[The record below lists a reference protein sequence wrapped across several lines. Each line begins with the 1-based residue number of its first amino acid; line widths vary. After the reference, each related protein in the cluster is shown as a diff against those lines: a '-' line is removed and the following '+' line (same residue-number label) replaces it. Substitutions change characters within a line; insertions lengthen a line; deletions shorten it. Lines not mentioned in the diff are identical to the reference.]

1 MNNQGDYPY
10 GSLYPYQNRSL
21 GLSEHITEREF
32 NMEPDTWA
40 LIAIANLM
48 PHDTVIFPKGSVTID
63 SVSSDNINYTF
74 LATGQTQGVQQVT
87 HREGLQG
94 SALFI
99 GIKSL
104 LESAYP
110 DYSHPVCGIIERDP
124 AVFRLQSKAGWVV
137 NDKLCLSAG
146 NVPYHQKKNGQ
157 NKDEKKELD
166 SSSSLSHT
174 GPEQGAFT
182 F

>member
-1 MNNQGDYPY
+1 MNNQSNCHY

-21 GLSEHITEREF
+21 GLSEHITEREC

-40 LIAIANLM
+40 LISMANLK
-48 PHDTVIFPKGSVTID
+48 PQDTVVFPKGRVTID
-63 SVSSDNINYTF
+63 SVSGENIHYTF
-74 LATGQTQGVQQVT
+74 LATGETDGLQQVT
-87 HREGLQG
+87 HCEGLKG

-110 DYSHPVCGIIERDP
+110 DYSHPICDIIERDP

-137 NDKLCLSAG
+137 DDKLCLLAG
-146 NVPYHQKKNGQ
+146 NVSYSHTTKIQ
-157 NKDEKKELD
+157 NEDEKKELD
-166 SSSSLSHT
+166 SSNSLSHT
-174 GPEQGAFT
+174 GPEQGAFM